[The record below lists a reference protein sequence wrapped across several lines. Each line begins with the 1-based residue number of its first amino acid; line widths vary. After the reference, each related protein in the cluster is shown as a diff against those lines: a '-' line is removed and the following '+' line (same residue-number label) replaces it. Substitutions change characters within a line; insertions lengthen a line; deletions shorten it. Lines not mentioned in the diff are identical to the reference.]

1 MYTIQN
7 DYMDLEQIAQSGQCF
22 RWEKLDDN
30 AYKIPML
37 DTSVEVKQNKNEFT
51 FYCDEDEFNKI
62 WRHYLDLDTDYAKI
76 IEKIADDDKF
86 LKDAASYG
94 RGIRILNQNLWEI
107 MVSFVIS
114 QNNNIPRITK
124 SLNML
129 CEKFSQFP
137 QSAALFS
144 LKKEELAGL
153 GLGYRDEYIINLAG
167 YYNESEDVSGKLFSL
182 GYEDAMKELMS
193 IKGIGRKVANCICL
207 FGLHRLEA
215 CPIDTWMKKIID
227 EDYNG
232 TMPLWMK
239 DKWAGVYQQ
248 YVFYYK
254 RMNK

>member
-1 MYTIQN
+1 MNLHFTAMKMNLIK
-7 DYMDLEQIAQSGQCF
+7 SG
-22 RWEKLDDN
+22 
-30 AYKIPML
+30 
-37 DTSVEVKQNKNEFT
+37 
-51 FYCDEDEFNKI
+51 
-62 WRHYLDLDTDYAKI
+62 RHYLDLDTDYAKI

-144 LKKEELAGL
+144 LKKEDLAGL
-153 GLGYRDEYIINLAG
+153 GLGYRDEYIINLAC

-193 IKGIGRKVANCICL
+193 IKGIGRKVAK
-207 FGLHRLEA
+207 LHMPFRASQDLRHVQS
-215 CPIDTWMKKIID
+215 IHGMKKI
-227 EDYNG
+227 
-232 TMPLWMK
+232 M
-239 DKWAGVYQQ
+239 
-248 YVFYYK
+248 
-254 RMNK
+254 R